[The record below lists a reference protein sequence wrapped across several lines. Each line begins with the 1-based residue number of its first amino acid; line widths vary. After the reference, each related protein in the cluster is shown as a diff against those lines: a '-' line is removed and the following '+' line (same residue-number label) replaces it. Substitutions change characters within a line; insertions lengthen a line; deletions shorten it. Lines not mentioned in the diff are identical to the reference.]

1 MGAALEPGYLSSG
14 HAALVDIY
22 HDTWR
27 PAWRPPPR
35 LTVSE
40 WANQYR
46 YLSAESSAEP
56 GLWSNNRAPHLIEP
70 MDRLSPYSAT
80 ERVVLKFSSQS
91 GKTEAILNFVGFI
104 VDLDP
109 GPILAIQPNVTPMGE
124 AFSKDR
130 VKPMLRD
137 SPSLAAKIGTA
148 KGRTSAQT
156 ITHMVFPSG
165 HLTIAGA
172 NSPAGLASRPI
183 RYLVCDELDRWEVT
197 REGDPLLLARKR
209 LQTFRTRRTAKELIV
224 SSPTYDD
231 LGICAEYARCSQ
243 QWEWHL
249 SCLHC
254 GATQFPKL
262 EHFQFE
268 ADPRQLRYICKA
280 CGAAHSLED
289 ADEVKATGHWVC
301 VKDGAEESIG
311 YWFNQFASPFARWD
325 DTLAEWL
332 EAGTDPARKQAVV
345 NTVFAEPWEGEGEKI
360 EPSILS
366 QRAEDWGEAVPANAL
381 VITMGCDVQGD
392 RLEVETVAWGANNES
407 WSLAYDVLPG
417 EPTSEEVWSDLLD
430 LYRQTWTRADGQTMK
445 AIALCVDSGAY
456 TQHVYSFVKRSKERG
471 IIPVKGVGG
480 MERDAISGD
489 RRQRLKRV
497 AMRMKEGRPPEI
509 LGVDGIKR
517 TIFHYLS
524 AQIGQTGYSH
534 FPLGRSEEYY
544 LQLTGERLMVV
555 AHRGRRPERRWV
567 PIHPAVEALDAR
579 VYAYAALLLSSSE
592 TRAKPAP
599 KHAKAD
605 AEVVKESL
613 TPDQETPPAPRLER
627 LPASPQQN
635 WQARPRRSNF
645 ANRWR

>member
-1 MGAALEPGYLSSG
+1 MAHPSLDELIANAVRIP
-14 HAALVDIY
+14 
-22 HDTWR
+22 
-27 PAWRPPPR
+27 WRPPPSM
-35 LTVSE
+35 LPSE
-40 WANQYR
+40 WAERYR
-46 YLSAESSAEP
+46 YLSPEASAEP
-56 GLWSNNRAPHLIEP
+56 GLWSNSRAPYLVKVMDHLGP
-70 MDRLSPYSAT
+70 KCAT
-80 ERVVLKFSSQS
+80 ERVVLMSSSQA
-91 GKTEAILNFVGFI
+91 GKTECILNFIGYV

-137 SPSLAAKIGTA
+137 SPTLAAKIGA
-148 KGRTSAQT
+148 LKGRTSAQT
-156 ITHMVFPSG
+156 ITHMVFPAG

-183 RYLVCDELDRWEVT
+183 RYLVCDELDRWEIT
-197 REGDPLLLARKR
+197 KEGDPLLLARKR
-209 LQTFRTRRTAKELIV
+209 LQTFRARRTSKELIV
-224 SSPTYDD
+224 SSPTYAD
-231 LGICAEYARCSQ
+231 LGICAAYGECTQ
-243 QWEWHL
+243 QWQWQVA
-249 SCLHC
+249 CLHC
-254 GATQFPKL
+254 DTLQFPQLK
-262 EHFQFE
+262 HFHHDE
-268 ADPRQLRYICKA
+268 DPRYLRYVCET
-280 CGAAHSLED
+280 CGAEHSLDD
-289 ADEVKATGHWVC
+289 ADAVKSTGRWVC
-301 VKDGAEESIG
+301 LQDGPEESVGFHI
-311 YWFNQFASPFARWD
+311 NQWASPFARWD

-332 EAGTDPARKQAVV
+332 AAGTDPAKRQVVV
-345 NTVFAEPWEGEGEKI
+345 NTAFAEPWEGEGEKI

-456 TQHVYSFVKRSKERG
+456 TQHVYGFVRKAKERG

-480 MERDAISGD
+480 MERDALSGD

-524 AQIGQTGYSH
+524 APLGQTGYSH
-534 FPLGRSEEYY
+534 FPLGRSDEYY

-605 AEVVKESL
+605 AAGVKE
-613 TPDQETPPAPRLER
+613 TVTTEQEAPPAPRLDR

-635 WQARPRRSNF
+635 WQPRPRRSNF